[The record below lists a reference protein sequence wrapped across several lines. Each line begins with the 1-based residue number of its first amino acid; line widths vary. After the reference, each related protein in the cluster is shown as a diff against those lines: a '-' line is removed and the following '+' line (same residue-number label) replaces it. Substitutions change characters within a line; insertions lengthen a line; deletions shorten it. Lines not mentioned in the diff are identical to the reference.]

1 MAIRAHRMAGRAAGV
16 SPASREGAPNRTQ
29 NVFVDP
35 YANCVLI
42 QARASAGCPDTS
54 RQPSPQPPLAAPVA
68 LSGFGFVVAY
78 ECETVPYAQVPC
90 DGLCPSVDAR
100 HCASRWPRPG
110 CPQAND
116 SDAAPQ
122 LRSHRQECRA
132 RQTTA
137 VGGENINFDD
147 LAPPRG
153 RAGEGGPV
161 ANTGARIERGSDQPS
176 HAAAGPSP
184 PVGRPPHPLRSAQPR
199 ASRSSTD
206 KRLGGDP
213 HEPARPV
220 VAGAVQEG
228 LALRPEVDRW
238 GGDGGRGTPSN
249 QRILTLYAVPH
260 DSAPG
265 AAGGCRTPCLTCPT
279 TLCVRVWRGAP
290 RRGYLAHPVAL
301 LPRARASTTVVVGA
315 ADRCWLRVS
324 PRGRAGGGGICY
336 RCAPRTGVSSLCQRH
351 TPVREVRAS

>member
-29 NVFVDP
+29 NVFVDS

-68 LSGFGFVVAY
+68 LSGFGFEVAY

-132 RQTTA
+132 RQTAA

-161 ANTGARIERGSDQPS
+161 ANTGARIESGSDQPS

-184 PVGRPPHPLRSAQPR
+184 PVGRPPRPFRSAQPR

-228 LALRPEVDRW
+228 LALRLEVDR
-238 GGDGGRGTPSN
+238 GGGRGAWHTFQPTNPYAIRGTARQRTRCRRRLSN
-249 QRILTLYAVPH
+249 ALSHVPDH
-260 DSAPG
+260 VVCACVAG
-265 AAGGCRTPCLTCPT
+265 CAAARVSRPPRCPAATRSSVNHGGCWGGRPL
-279 TLCVRVWRGAP
+279 LAP
-290 RRGYLAHPVAL
+290 RESEG
-301 LPRARASTTVVVGA
+301 
-315 ADRCWLRVS
+315 
-324 PRGRAGGGGICY
+324 
-336 RCAPRTGVSSLCQRH
+336 
-351 TPVREVRAS
+351 

>member
-1 MAIRAHRMAGRAAGV
+1 MAIRAHRMAGRAEGV

-161 ANTGARIERGSDQPS
+161 ANTGARIESGSDQPS

-184 PVGRPPHPLRSAQPR
+184 PVGRPPRPFRSAQPR

-228 LALRPEVDRW
+228 LALRLEVDR
-238 GGDGGRGTPSN
+238 GGGTGGVAHLPTNESLRYT
-249 QRILTLYAVPH
+249 RY
-260 DSAPG
+260 
-265 AAGGCRTPCLTCPT
+265 RTT
-279 TLCVRVWRGAP
+279 
-290 RRGYLAHPVAL
+290 AHPVPPAVVERL
-301 LPRARASTTVVVGA
+301 VSRARPRCVCVCGGVRRGAGISPTPLPCCHALERQPRWLLGRPTV
-315 ADRCWLRVS
+315 
-324 PRGRAGGGGICY
+324 AGS
-336 RCAPRTGVSSLCQRH
+336 A
-351 TPVREVRAS
+351 